1 MDQFHQ
7 FGGLVG
13 HQCLGSTSF
22 LLNEV
27 PRFSYRNDY
36 SAHGAKYEQDYRFR
50 FDDRD
55 GNAGHFSM
63 LESSTTK
70 DFANYLSRC
79 FAADRSRFDQDL
91 RFANVAL
98 GSLSASDT

>member
-1 MDQFHQ
+1 MDQSHQ

-13 HQCLGSTSF
+13 HQCLGSISF
-22 LLNEV
+22 LLKEV

-36 SAHGAKYEQDYRFR
+36 SAHRATHEQDYRIR

-55 GNAGHFSM
+55 GNAEHFSM

-79 FAADRSRFDQDL
+79 FAADRSRFDQDPSV
-91 RFANVAL
+91 RERGIGVSIGA
-98 GSLSASDT
+98 

>member
-1 MDQFHQ
+1 
-7 FGGLVG
+7 
-13 HQCLGSTSF
+13 
-22 LLNEV
+22 
-27 PRFSYRNDY
+27 
-36 SAHGAKYEQDYRFR
+36 
-50 FDDRD
+50 
-55 GNAGHFSM
+55 M